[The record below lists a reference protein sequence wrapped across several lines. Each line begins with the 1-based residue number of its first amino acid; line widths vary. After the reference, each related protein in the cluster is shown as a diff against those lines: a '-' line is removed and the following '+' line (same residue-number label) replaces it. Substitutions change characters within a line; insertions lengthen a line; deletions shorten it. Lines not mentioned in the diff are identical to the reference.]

1 MAQASLKA
9 GLAVLLMLS
18 TAPAVLAQSDGAANY
33 PYPDYSQQQQDL
45 QSSQAEQ
52 QQRYQDQQSERQ
64 QQQQQYEDARQRY
77 EEQRQSYQDQ
87 QQTYQTR
94 RDAYANARARYD
106 ADRAAYD
113 NQYGSGAWVRYYAD
127 HADAYDA
134 RYGEGAW
141 QRDFGDSANADGPGY
156 YAPSAGEYG
165 AASAYSG
172 SDYNCENRRAGAGL
186 VGGVIGA
193 IAGGAIGSA
202 VGRGAGRGGAT
213 AVGAVLGGVVGVG
226 VGRSAAECDNNGY
239 YFSYEQTYPYREG
252 DWESGSSGR
261 YDNDW
266 YASHRCRLAAAPATY
281 DSDTEYRYVRV
292 CPDADG
298 RYRITG

>member
-18 TAPAVLAQSDGAANY
+18 TAPAAFAQSDGALNY
-33 PYPDYSQQQQDL
+33 PSPDYGQQQQDL
-45 QSSQAEQ
+45 QGSQAEQ
-52 QQRYQDQQSERQ
+52 QQQYQDQLTEHQ
-64 QQQQQYEDARQRY
+64 QQQQQYQDARQRY
-77 EEQRQSYQDQ
+77 DDQRQRYQDQ
-87 QQTYQTR
+87 QQVYQTR
-94 RDAYANARARYD
+94 RNDYANARARYD
-106 ADRAAYD
+106 ADREAYD
-113 NQYGSGAWVRYYAD
+113 REYGAGAWSRYYMD
-127 HADAYDA
+127 HGDAYDA
-134 RYGEGAW
+134 RYGAGAW
-141 QRDFGDSANADGPGY
+141 QRDFGDSANAYGPGY

-172 SDYNCENRRAGAGL
+172 SDCENRRAGAGL

-226 VGRSAAECDNNGY
+226 VGRSTAECDNNGY

-252 DWESGSSGR
+252 DWESGRSGR
-261 YDNDW
+261 YGSDW
-266 YASHRCRLAAAPATY
+266 YESHRCRLASAPATY
-281 DSDTEYRYVRV
+281 DGDTEYRYVRV
-292 CPDADG
+292 CPDNDG